1 MPYKNSPVK
10 SHAPLVVC
18 RLLALLGVVALTAS
32 VVLAQAV
39 NLKPGRY
46 EVSVEM
52 EMANSPTKM
61 PPMKDTQCIT
71 AEDLKDFSKLLVDS
85 EERERCKVSDYRA
98 VGNTVSFNA
107 TCVEDGETYRM
118 DAEMVFAGDSFTG
131 MMRSNHKGQAMTIK
145 SVAKRIGDCVK

>member
-1 MPYKNSPVK
+1 MPYKSEPIK
-10 SHAPLVVC
+10 SRVILVSTT
-18 RLLALLGVVALTAS
+18 LLFLVGVVALTAS
-32 VVLAQAV
+32 VVATQAV

-52 EMANSPTKM
+52 EMADSPTKM

-71 AEDLKDFSKLLVDS
+71 AEDLKDFSRLLVDS

-98 VGNTVSFNA
+98 VGNKVSFNA
-107 TCVEDGETYRM
+107 TCVEDGESYKM
-118 DAEMVFAGDSFTG
+118 DAEMTFAGDSFTG

-145 SVAKRIGDCVK
+145 SMAKRIDDCVK